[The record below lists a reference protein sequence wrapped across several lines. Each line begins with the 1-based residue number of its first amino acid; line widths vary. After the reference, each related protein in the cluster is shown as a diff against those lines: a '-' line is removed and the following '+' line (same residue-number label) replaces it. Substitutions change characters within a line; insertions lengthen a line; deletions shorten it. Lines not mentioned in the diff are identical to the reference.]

1 MTGLVEADAG
11 IGDRVN
17 MGYQNSNV
25 TYGRGIGV
33 VTNTGMYTEVG
44 KIADMLANADETETP
59 LKQSL
64 EQLSKALT
72 YLIIVIAVITFLVGV
87 FVRGEHPLEGLM
99 VAVALAVAA
108 IPEGL
113 PAIVTIVLSL
123 GTTTLAKR
131 NSIVRKL
138 PAVETLGSTE
148 IIASD
153 KTGTLTM
160 NQMTVEK
167 VYTNGQLQSSATEL
181 RLAIIPF
188 VS

>member
-1 MTGLVEADAG
+1 MWCLPICVCLEAASLKSEEAALTGESVPVEKDITQVVEADAG

-72 YLIIVIAVITFLVGV
+72 YLIIVIAVITSWLVYS
-87 FVRGEHPLEGLM
+87 FVVNIH
-99 VAVALAVAA
+99 
-108 IPEGL
+108 
-113 PAIVTIVLSL
+113 
-123 GTTTLAKR
+123 
-131 NSIVRKL
+131 
-138 PAVETLGSTE
+138 
-148 IIASD
+148 
-153 KTGTLTM
+153 
-160 NQMTVEK
+160 
-167 VYTNGQLQSSATEL
+167 
-181 RLAIIPF
+181 
-188 VS
+188 

>member
-1 MTGLVEADAG
+1 MVHVIEIDSKELVLGTSSCWKQGTLCLLICACLKQLPLKSKKQLLQGNLSQLKKDVTGLVEADAG

-72 YLIIVIAVITFLVGV
+72 YLIVVIAIITFLVGV
-87 FVRGEHPLEGLM
+87 FVRGEHPLGRLDGCSC
-99 VAVALAVAA
+99 
-108 IPEGL
+108 PCGCGHSRR
-113 PAIVTIVLSL
+113 TSCHCDHRSL
-123 GTTTLAKR
+123 FG
-131 NSIVRKL
+131 NDN
-138 PAVETLGSTE
+138 PC
-148 IIASD
+148 
-153 KTGTLTM
+153 
-160 NQMTVEK
+160 
-167 VYTNGQLQSSATEL
+167 
-181 RLAIIPF
+181 
-188 VS
+188 

>member
-1 MTGLVEADAG
+1 M
-11 IGDRVN
+11 
-17 MGYQNSNV
+17 
-25 TYGRGIGV
+25 
-33 VTNTGMYTEVG
+33 
-44 KIADMLANADETETP
+44 
-59 LKQSL
+59 
-64 EQLSKALT
+64 T
-72 YLIIVIAVITFLVGV
+72 YLIVAIALVTFLVSV
-87 FVRGEHPLEGLM
+87 FIRGEQPLEGLM

-113 PAIVTIVLSL
+113 PAIVTILLSL

-167 VYTNGQLQSSATEL
+167 VYTNGQLQSAATEL
-181 RLAIIPF
+181 GADNTTLRIMNFANDTKVDPDGKLIGRC
-188 VS
+188 V